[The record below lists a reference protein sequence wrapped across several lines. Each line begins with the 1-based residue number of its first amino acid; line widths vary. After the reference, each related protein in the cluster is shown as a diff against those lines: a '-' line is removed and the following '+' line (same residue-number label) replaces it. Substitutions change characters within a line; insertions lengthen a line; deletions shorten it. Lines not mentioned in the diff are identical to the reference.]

1 MGRVL
6 LGQQVPA
13 VDIGKRDGKRE
24 GYSSAGWLVGLHA
37 STVHNFKVRKT
48 YVLILLFNE
57 SKGRE
62 LFVRSKE
69 FFTLLNMSSYKL
81 FQILQERLLHPILS
95 FRT

>member
-13 VDIGKRDGKRE
+13 GDIRKMEKGT
-24 GYSSAGWLVGLHA
+24 APPVGWLVY
-37 STVHNFKVRKT
+37 TKVRNFT
-48 YVLILLFNE
+48 THMLLFNE

-69 FFTLLNMSSYKL
+69 FFTLFK
-81 FQILQERLLHPILS
+81 R
-95 FRT
+95 